1 MARDIQLATPGE
13 ILAMDWLEPMGIT
26 QYALAKAI
34 EVPARRINEIVKGER
49 SITADTAVRLGAYF
63 GTDPQSW
70 MNLQTH
76 YDTEMAKEKIGEN
89 KLAEIRQHSAA
100 A

>member
-1 MARDIQLATPGE
+1 MAREIPLATPGE
-13 ILAMDWLEPMGIT
+13 ILALDWLEPMGIT

-34 EVPARRINEIVKGER
+34 DVPARRINEIVKGER

-76 YDTEMAKEKIGEN
+76 FDTEMAKEKIGEE
-89 KLAEIRQHSAA
+89 KIAEIKQHAVAA
-100 A
+100 